1 MAARKVKEPQD
12 DRTALQRFDDKV
24 RETYVEAERIG
35 RPTLGAL
42 LRNPALRERQRREIA
57 ERQKVAEK
65 PDPGRERIGAFVWI
79 TQNYPPGRSYPTHP
93 GSEPGA
99 REQDRI
105 SRLKKNTMVD
115 AYGQLRRAGIVNVPV
130 LERLDAL
137 YDQVQEASTWRL
149 SQAGKEAVE
158 AEVEKLIAKG
168 I

>member
-42 LRNPALRERQRREIA
+42 LRNPALRERQ
-57 ERQKVAEK
+57 KVAEK
-65 PDPGRERIGAFVWI
+65 SDPGRERIGAFVWI

-158 AEVEKLIAKG
+158 AEVEKLIADKQARRV
-168 I
+168 